1 MKTLA
6 SHCGWLL
13 GTVLAFSM
21 GSCNN
26 TPVNGDDVNPLC
38 LSTGDADGDGVTDE
52 VECTDGTD
60 PNNPDSD
67 GDGVTDGVE
76 KAYPKICV
84 ANDPALQR
92 RPVVTCEDDTNCGV
106 DEKCKGLDPLKS
118 DSDGD
123 GVPDKEEDRDFNGTV
138 DPSTGETDPR
148 LGDTDGDGKGDKDS
162 GEKIC
167 RSDGLA
173 TVSQVQIPQA
183 GFQVGHDPVFG
194 TARTITGTS
203 SRNAIVV
210 EEVATGT
217 AAMVLV
223 RPTSGVDVRADA
235 TKAEADVV
243 AAIGA
248 GVTSL
253 LVGRAL
259 KTHEGY
265 DAVTSSYRI
274 QQNTSASALRDKLQ
288 TPLVGGTAPG
298 GGTVGT
304 SGEFFMDIT
313 TVRATSGN
321 QIIIT
326 IAPKTLYED
335 ATKSTAIRA
344 NDLYNT
350 SAVAQGFKELDFA
363 CQGFVANRSS
373 IADFVWTVDTS
384 GSMSDDQARLGNTSS
399 KFFSRLSGA
408 GVDFRVGV
416 LTAGES
422 NLNLDSP
429 GFAFINGTDAEGPKK
444 LCHQVTYSTC
454 TLFPGDVS
462 KPYYMGGGTE
472 EPTAAGVLMFAEL
485 KRRAS
490 INETNMNRRLRPGAL
505 PVAFLVTD
513 EPGSNDFSR
522 YFQNAKDPDTLQP
535 YGSTYNAT
543 TLNNIIAYFK
553 RNSIQTFGL
562 VPVRTTACSPTPDV
576 YDLPR
581 CVIQGNGGAS
591 INIATALD
599 AEVAAAMDRIVDA
612 VAGAS
617 SQYKL
622 ARTPITST
630 IKVNVRNIDVPR
642 SRSDGFDYDPASK
655 SIIFFG
661 STYRPKIGDNV
672 VISYRTWKGSIG

>member
-162 GEKIC
+162 GVKIC

-173 TVSQVQIPQA
+173 TVNQVQIPQA

-210 EEVATGT
+210 EEAATGT

-223 RPTSGVDVRADA
+223 RPTSGADVRADA
-235 TKAEADVV
+235 TKAEADIV

-265 DAVTSSYRI
+265 
-274 QQNTSASALRDKLQ
+274 
-288 TPLVGGTAPG
+288 GH
-298 GGTVGT
+298 
-304 SGEFFMDIT
+304 
-313 TVRATSGN
+313 
-321 QIIIT
+321 
-326 IAPKTLYED
+326 
-335 ATKSTAIRA
+335 
-344 NDLYNT
+344 
-350 SAVAQGFKELDFA
+350 
-363 CQGFVANRSS
+363 FVVSHLA
-373 IADFVWTVDTS
+373 
-384 GSMSDDQARLGNTSS
+384 
-399 KFFSRLSGA
+399 KHK
-408 GVDFRVGV
+408 RVGV
-416 LTAGES
+416 ARQVADAACGRH
-422 NLNLDSP
+422 SP
-429 GFAFINGTDAEGPKK
+429 GRRDR
-444 LCHQVTYSTC
+444 
-454 TLFPGDVS
+454 GDVRRVFHGHHDGS
-462 KPYYMGGGTE
+462 SHVWQPNHHHDRAQNAVRRRHQIHRDSGKRFVQHVSSRAGLQGTRFCV
-472 EPTAAGVLMFAEL
+472 PGLCGQSQL
-485 KRRAS
+485 D
-490 INETNMNRRLRPGAL
+490 RRLRM
-505 PVAFLVTD
+505 D
-513 EPGSNDFSR
+513 
-522 YFQNAKDPDTLQP
+522 
-535 YGSTYNAT
+535 
-543 TLNNIIAYFK
+543 
-553 RNSIQTFGL
+553 
-562 VPVRTTACSPTPDV
+562 
-576 YDLPR
+576 
-581 CVIQGNGGAS
+581 GGHFR
-591 INIATALD
+591 LH
-599 AEVAAAMDRIVDA
+599 V
-612 VAGAS
+612 G
-617 SQYKL
+617 
-622 ARTPITST
+622 
-630 IKVNVRNIDVPR
+630 
-642 SRSDGFDYDPASK
+642 
-655 SIIFFG
+655 
-661 STYRPKIGDNV
+661 
-672 VISYRTWKGSIG
+672 